1 MDSHKYDAFN
11 EKEVDEPETI
21 AKDKLTLLDEYKL
34 ETFEALEIDAQYLRG
49 IYSCGFEQPSAIQK
63 LSILPIVKGRDVIAQ
78 AQSGTGKTASFC
90 IGGISRVDTDV
101 EYTQLL
107 ILSPTRE
114 LAIQTS
120 SVISNIAT
128 FKSNL
133 RIKTVIGGNLVQD
146 DIADL
151 KANKYHVIVGC
162 PGRVTDII
170 QRKAFDALEIKTII
184 LDEADEMLNSGFQ
197 EQICKLFKFLNAEV
211 QVVLFS
217 ATMPRETMEITKK
230 FMRNPYI
237 ISVEKDK
244 LSLDG
249 IEQQFIALETDND
262 KYETLTALF
271 KKIDISQCIIYANS
285 VDRVKHLT
293 TILSRDGFSVN
304 EMHSELSRHDREACI
319 RNFKAGQFRI
329 LISTDLTARG
339 IDVQQV
345 SLVINFDIPRD
356 EHIYLHRIGRS
367 GRWGR
372 KGQAINLVGRR
383 DIYTMEKIEKHYQ
396 KTITEYVF

>member
-1 MDSHKYDAFN
+1 MKTDTLEFEEEVAVF
-11 EKEVDEPETI
+11 EKIETI
-21 AKDKLTLLDEYKL
+21 PDLLEEEYKF
-34 ETFEALEIDAQYLRG
+34 ETFDSLDIDTEYLRG

-63 LSILPIVKGRDVIAQ
+63 LSILPILKGRDVIAQ

-90 IGGISRVDTDV
+90 IGGISRVDPDA

-120 SVISNIAT
+120 SVMASIAT

-133 RIKTVIGGNLVQD
+133 RIKTMIGGNAVQD
-146 DIADL
+146 DVNDL

-170 QRKAFDALEIKTII
+170 QRKVFDALEIKLII

-197 EQICKLFKFLNAEV
+197 EQICKLFKFLNSEV

-217 ATMPRETMEITKK
+217 ATMPRETMELTKK

-249 IEQQFIALETDND
+249 IDQHFIALETDAD
-262 KYETLTALF
+262 KYDTLLILF
-271 KKIDISQCIIYANS
+271 KKIDIKQCIIYANS

-293 TILSRDGFSVN
+293 NILSRDGFSVS
-304 EMHSELSRHDREACI
+304 EMHSELSRYDREACI

-356 EHIYLHRIGRS
+356 EHTYLHRIGRS

-383 DIYTMEKIEKHYQ
+383 DIYIMEKIENYYK
-396 KTITEYVF
+396 KAITEFCLKD